1 MNEEQ
6 EKIKNF
12 LKDSPYPYETIT
24 NQRDYITI
32 KFAVSN
38 TPTFTQRKAEQYKNQ
53 VKEYARL
60 NLELKSKKMKRRKQ
74 NAKGVLKK

>member
-24 NQRDYITI
+24 NQRDYIT
-32 KFAVSN
+32 
-38 TPTFTQRKAEQYKNQ
+38 
-53 VKEYARL
+53 
-60 NLELKSKKMKRRKQ
+60 
-74 NAKGVLKK
+74 